1 MPYTFS
7 LSLAA
12 LDMLLEHGKLGRA
25 PFPFKVPHIGTTH
38 TQRAQVRGAVFRDL
52 ESRGL
57 MRGGRLDADIE
68 SALKI
73 FANPSLAIACAAKL
87 DGGRPLFARVA
98 SNGQFAVIARQDD
111 NLMVFEEARPTA
123 IVPAVVDLLPLTP
136 AAPGQSVT
144 IAKRASA
151 SPPNRRAVDD
161 GSYDPFASVNRPRT
175 QSSSSAQQ
183 LRAVERIFEKP
194 KLRVGQFTA
203 FVQGRNGRESDL
215 SPLAWFDT
223 EAGRYLMSAREADDG
238 QHWLTYAPADN
249 ARLAQQ
255 LYSQLEGYF

>member
-12 LDMLLEHGKLGRA
+12 VDILLEHGKLGRA
-25 PFPFKVPHIGTTH
+25 PFPFNVPHIGTTH

-57 MRGGRLDADIE
+57 MRGGRLDADVE
-68 SALKI
+68 VALEI
-73 FANPSLAIACAAKL
+73 FVNPSLAIAGAATL

-98 SNGQFAVIARQDD
+98 TNGQYAVLARQDE
-111 NLMVFEEARPTA
+111 NLMVFEETRPTA

-144 IAKRASA
+144 IAKPVAA
-151 SPPNRRAVDD
+151 PPQNRRAVDD
-161 GSYDPFASVNRPRT
+161 GSYDPFRSVNRPRT
-175 QSSSSAQQ
+175 QSSSAQQ
-183 LRAVERIFEKP
+183 LRSVERIFEKP

-203 FVQGRNGRESDL
+203 FVQGHHGRASDL

-223 EAGRYLMSAREADDG
+223 EVGRYLMSSREAADG

-249 ARLAQQ
+249 ARIAQQ
-255 LYSQLEGYF
+255 LYSQLEGYL